1 MSIIRLIHIRV
12 EPSAVDEAERI
23 WKTECAPLMIKQHG
37 CMSEKLLRGRE
48 DGEFISY
55 SEWSSEADVDRYK
68 NSADHKEIV
77 RHTRGLKGAKA
88 EVRLYDVVD

>member
-12 EPSAVDEAERI
+12 DPSAVDEAERI
-23 WKTECAPLMIKQHG
+23 WKADCAPLMIKQQG

-55 SEWSSEADVDRYK
+55 SEWSSEADIDRYK
-68 NSADHKEIV
+68 DGADHKEIV
-77 RHTRGLKGAKA
+77 RHTRGLKNAKA
-88 EVRLYDVVD
+88 EVRLYDVVE